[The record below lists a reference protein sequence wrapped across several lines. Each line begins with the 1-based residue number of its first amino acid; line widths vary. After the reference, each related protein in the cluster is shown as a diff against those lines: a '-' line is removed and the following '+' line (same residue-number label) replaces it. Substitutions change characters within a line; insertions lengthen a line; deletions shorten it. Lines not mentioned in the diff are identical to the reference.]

1 MVLPGNIEL
10 YMARRASRP
19 KEQSKVEGWF
29 YFPEFEAVVEE
40 YTRVK
45 YDPEALKAFTEA
57 RTRAVRE
64 NLEFRARRGKWMGIQ
79 ETRDRIRKA
88 RQQQREGEFLAIFRR
103 HLPDRS
109 EQNPLHPPDEMVL
122 REVGGLNDFLM
133 EQDGMIP
140 VTPERLKKIS
150 RSLVTHCEAF
160 NRKIRR
166 MMVMISKRIP
176 VDKPFTMTD
185 SECCEYLGRATTIFL
200 THTGREETWHTYRS
214 FTFRMARVREKK
226 ALFGMLDD
234 FYVNDDYSQRVGT
247 LLECMGLART
257 ATLDAA
263 IASQAEL
270 KLVCRCRGAGFRQ
283 PGSFL
288 ELVSDS
294 AKREEFF
301 VVVLTLGLGKT
312 CCYVAPAECRLRMHR
327 DIYESWD
334 TIWKVLT
341 LRSPCVQI
349 SDNSQ
354 GRGLCVKTYGTGSLP
369 TTNTVEAVVRRE
381 IRRMGGLQVQ
391 RGFSEWFF

>member
-1 MVLPGNIEL
+1 MVLPGNIES

-19 KEQSKVEGWF
+19 KEQTKVDGWF

-45 YDPEALKAFTEA
+45 HDPEALIAFTEA

-64 NLEFRARRGKWMGIQ
+64 NLEFRARRGKWMGGQ
-79 ETRDRIRKA
+79 EMKDRVRKV
-88 RQQQREGEFLAIFRR
+88 RQQLREGEFLAIFRR
-103 HLPDRS
+103 HLPERS
-109 EQNPLHPPDEMVL
+109 EQNPLHPPDEVVL
-122 REVGGLNDFLM
+122 REVGGLNDLLM
-133 EQDGMIP
+133 EQDGVIP
-140 VTPERLKKIS
+140 VTSERVKKIS
-150 RSLVTHCEAF
+150 RSLMAHCDGF

-200 THTGREETWHTYRS
+200 THIGREETWHTYRS
-214 FTFRMARVREKK
+214 FTFKMGRVREKK

-234 FYVNDDYSQRVGT
+234 FYVNNEYSGRVGT
-247 LLECMGLART
+247 LLECMGLPRT
-257 ATLDAA
+257 TTLDAA

-294 AKREEFF
+294 AEQGECCT
-301 VVVLTLGLGKT
+301 VVLTLRPGKT
-312 CCYVAPAECRLRMHR
+312 CCHCAPAEFRLRMHR
-327 DIYESWD
+327 DIHKNWNS
-334 TIWKVLT
+334 IWKVWHFIF
-341 LRSPCVQI
+341 SC
-349 SDNSQ
+349 
-354 GRGLCVKTYGTGSLP
+354 TG
-369 TTNTVEAVVRRE
+369 V
-381 IRRMGGLQVQ
+381 
-391 RGFSEWFF
+391 